1 MNLHDQHQTLLRRG
15 MPEHPRLSWREDETG
30 LRDAPPHYWHWQFDN
45 DDWSTMASARSFGVS
60 VNEDDA
66 RDLITM
72 HALRWFRGRVERH
85 WNGDFRAT
93 KFKDDTFC
101 IGDTLLEA
109 ILAATEH
116 LEPKS

>member
-1 MNLHDQHQTLLRRG
+1 MMDLYELTRALVRRG
-15 MPEHPRLSWREDETG
+15 MPEHPRVQWWDNLHCWAGDYTGWVYEVDEEG
-30 LRDAPPHYWHWQFDN
+30 CPIPPN
-45 DDWSTMASARSFGVS
+45 DD
-60 VNEDDA
+60 DL

-72 HALRWFRGRVERH
+72 HALRWFKGRVERH